1 MGTVR
6 RLAEE
11 VGRGLN
17 AALPKLRK
25 TVVNKVALAVGAMI
39 EARTPNTAELAN
51 VLPLETA
58 RPDMREQWLRRL
70 LNNPLLASPVLLEP
84 WARQALA
91 EASRHGQTVVLSL
104 DQTDLG
110 DRFAVLM
117 LGLVMGDRALPLA
130 WTVEGGPAN
139 IGFAGQQ
146 GVLERVRGWL
156 PDGVAVLL
164 LADRFYPSAAL
175 FEWLHRQGWQYR
187 LRLKGNLSVDP
198 GFGDIVTTGEL
209 AAGVTERY
217 LPDVRLFASE
227 VPTNLGILHEAGHQ
241 EPWIIAMN
249 CLPTKA
255 AVRDYGSR
263 WGIEPLFSDFKSRG
277 FDLETTQL
285 RAPDR
290 LDRLLLIMA
299 LAMHWCVRAGQ
310 EDARHHP
317 TPLEKKTQE
326 QTDPD
331 HWTFKKLARS
341 ALSWFKRGL
350 RLLLRRLQMQQ
361 PLPSFY
367 HVCTVMRN

>member
-1 MGTVR
+1 MV
-6 RLAEE
+6 
-11 VGRGLN
+11 
-17 AALPKLRK
+17 
-25 TVVNKVALAVGAMI
+25 
-39 EARTPNTAELAN
+39 
-51 VLPLETA
+51 
-58 RPDMREQWLRRL
+58 
-70 LNNPLLASPVLLEP
+70 S
-84 WARQALA
+84 
-91 EASRHGQTVVLSL
+91 
-104 DQTDLG
+104 
-110 DRFAVLM
+110 
-117 LGLVMGDRALPLA
+117 
-130 WTVEGGPAN
+130 
-139 IGFAGQQ
+139 
-146 GVLERVRGWL
+146 
-156 PDGVAVLL
+156 
-164 LADRFYPSAAL
+164 
-175 FEWLHRQGWQYR
+175 R

-277 FDLETTQL
+277 FDLETTPL
-285 RAPDR
+285 RAPDL

-299 LAMHWCVRAGQ
+299 LAMHGCVRAGQ

-331 HWTFKKLARS
+331 PWTFKKTRPQRLVLVQARS
-341 ALSWFKRGL
+341 AVAPETAPNATTLAVLLSCLHGHEELIGGK
-350 RLLLRRLQMQQ
+350 LLAVK
-361 PLPSFY
+361 S
-367 HVCTVMRN
+367 

>member
-11 VGRGLN
+11 VRRGLN

-25 TVVNKVALAVGAMI
+25 TVVNKVVLAVGAMI
-39 EARTPNTAELAN
+39 EARTPNPAELAN
-51 VLPLETA
+51 VLPLETE
-58 RPDMREQWLRRL
+58 RQDMRAQWLRRL
-70 LNNPLLASPVLLEP
+70 LKNPLLASPVLLEP

-146 GVLERVRGWL
+146 GGLERVRGWL
-156 PDGVAVLL
+156 PDGVAVLR

-187 LRLKGNLSVDP
+187 VRLKGNLSVDP

-241 EPWIIAMN
+241 APWIIALN

-255 AVRDYGSR
+255 TVRDYGSR
-263 WGIEPLFSDFKSRG
+263 WGIEPLVSDFKSRG

-290 LDRLLLIMA
+290 LDRLLLIRA
-299 LAMHWCVRAGQ
+299 LALHWCARAGQ

-317 TPLEKKTQE
+317 TPLEKKPQE

-350 RLLLRRLQMQQ
+350 RLLLKRLQMQQ

>member
-1 MGTVR
+1 MMGTVR

-17 AALPKLRK
+17 TALPKLRK

-39 EARTPNTAELAN
+39 EVRTPNTAELAN
-51 VLPLETA
+51 VLPLETE
-58 RPDMREQWLRRL
+58 RQDMREQWLRRL
-70 LNNPLLASPVLLEP
+70 LKNPLLVSPVLLEP
-84 WARQALA
+84 WGCQALA

-117 LGLVMGDRALPLA
+117 LGLVMGDRALPLT

-146 GVLERVRGWL
+146 EVLERVRGWL

-198 GFGDIVTTGEL
+198 GFGDLVTTGEL

-217 LPDVRLFASE
+217 LPDVRLFASA

-241 EPWIIAMN
+241 DPWIIAMN
-249 CLPTKA
+249 GLPTKA

-263 WGIEPLFSDFKSRG
+263 WGIEPLFSDYKSRG

-310 EDARHHP
+310 EEARHHP
-317 TPLEKKTQE
+317 TPLEKKPRNRPTP
-326 QTDPD
+326 TIGPL
-331 HWTFKKLARS
+331 KNSPAAPCPGSS
-341 ALSWFKRGL
+341 A
-350 RLLLRRLQMQQ
+350 
-361 PLPSFY
+361 
-367 HVCTVMRN
+367 VCGCS